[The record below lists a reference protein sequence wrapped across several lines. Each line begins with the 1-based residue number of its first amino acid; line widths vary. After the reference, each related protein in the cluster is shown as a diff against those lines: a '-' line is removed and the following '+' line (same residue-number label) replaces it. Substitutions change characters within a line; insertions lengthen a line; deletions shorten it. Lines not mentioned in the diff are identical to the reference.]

1 MENKIG
7 REFIKMKGSKTV
19 FVCSECGYQSPK
31 WLGKCPECQSWNTLE
46 EEIIAEKTKNQMLNQ
61 GRASLSQNKAEKL
74 SELVLPSYMRCGTGM
89 GELDRVLGGGLVDS
103 SVVLLS
109 GEPGIGKSTLLLQ
122 ICSEIS
128 KSKSVLYVSGE
139 ESKGQLKL
147 RSERL
152 GICGD
157 KIFLLTETDVDSVL
171 SECERLHPDV
181 IIIDSVQTLSSMRF
195 TSAPGSITQVR
206 ESAMS
211 FINYAKTNSAAVFL
225 VGHVNKEGGISG
237 PKILEHMVDAVLY
250 FEGERTNSYRIIR
263 AIKNRFG
270 STNEIGVFEMGD
282 NGLVEIPNPSE
293 VVMAERPKNTSGSCA
308 GCVIQGTRPIISEIQ
323 SLVAKSVYSTGK
335 RTSDGFDYNRMCLLI
350 AVLEKRMG
358 LRFYEND
365 VYLNVAGG
373 IQLNEPS
380 ADLSIA
386 MSLISGITDRV
397 IPDTLIAFGEL
408 GLAGEVRAV
417 SHIDYR
423 VKEAVRLGFTKI
435 ILPKKNMTKALK
447 VPSGVELVGVSNIYQ
462 VLTHMVSKTQD
473 EF

>member
-1 MENKIG
+1 MKSPKILY
-7 REFIKMKGSKTV
+7 
-19 FVCSECGYQSPK
+19 VCRECGTTSMK
-31 WLGKCPECQSWNTLE
+31 WLGRCQECQAWNSFDE
-46 EEIIAEKTKNQMLNQ
+46 EEIAPVSKSSSLNQ
-61 GRASLSQNKAEKL
+61 GRTLNYDNKAEKI
-74 SELVLPSYMRCGTGM
+74 SEMKLPTYMRTKTGM
-89 GELDRVLGGGLVDS
+89 GELDRVLGGGLVDG

-122 ICSEIS
+122 ICSELS
-128 KSKSVLYVSGE
+128 KTRKVLYVSGE

-147 RSERL
+147 RAERL
-152 GICGD
+152 EIIGESIY
-157 KIFLLTETDVDSVL
+157 LLTETDTDIVL
-171 SECERLHPDV
+171 AECERLKPDV
-181 IIIDSVQTLSSMRF
+181 VIIDSVQTLSTNRF

-206 ESAMS
+206 EGANS
-211 FINYAKTNSAAVFL
+211 FIGFAKNSGAAVFL

-237 PKILEHMVDAVLY
+237 PKVLEHMVDAVLY
-250 FEGERTNSYRIIR
+250 FEGERTNSYRLIR

-282 NGLVEIPNPSE
+282 KGLVEIPNPSE
-293 VVMAERPKNTSGSCA
+293 VVMAERPQNTSGSCA

-323 SLVAKSVYSTGK
+323 SLVSKSAYSTAK

-358 LRFYEND
+358 LKFYECD

-373 IQLNEPS
+373 IRLDEPS

-386 MSLISGITDRV
+386 MSLISGITDKV
-397 IPDTLIAFGEL
+397 IADDLIAFGEI

-435 ILPKKNMTKALK
+435 LLPKKNLSSHLS
-447 VPSGVELVGVSNIYQ
+447 VPDGVQLIGVENIYQ
-462 VLTHMVSKTQD
+462 VLSHMISRNNSQN
-473 EF
+473 

>member
-1 MENKIG
+1 
-7 REFIKMKGSKTV
+7 MKGPKII
-19 FVCSECGYQSPK
+19 FVCRECGSTSPK
-31 WLGKCPECQSWNTLE
+31 WLGRCPECQSWNSFDE
-46 EEIIAEKTKNQMLNQ
+46 EEVQQTPKMNGLNQ
-61 GRASLSQNKAEKL
+61 GRITNYTNKAEKI
-74 SELVLPSYMRCGTGM
+74 SELKLPTYMRTKTGM
-89 GELDRVLGGGLVDS
+89 GELDRVLGGGLVDG

-122 ICSEIS
+122 ICSELS
-128 KSKSVLYVSGE
+128 KTRKVLYVSGE

-147 RSERL
+147 RAERL
-152 GICGD
+152 RIEGEN
-157 KIFLLTETDVDSVL
+157 IFLLTETDADIVL
-171 SECERLHPDV
+171 AECERIKPDV
-181 IIIDSVQTLSSMRF
+181 IIIDSVQTLSTMRF

-206 ESAMS
+206 EGAMS
-211 FINYAKTNSAAVFL
+211 FINYAKGSGAAVFL

-282 NGLVEIPNPSE
+282 KGLAEIPNPSE
-293 VVMAERPKNTSGSCA
+293 VVMAERPQNTSGSCA

-323 SLVAKSVYSTGK
+323 SLVSKSAYSTGK
-335 RTSDGFDYNRMCLLI
+335 RTADGFDYNRMCLLI

-358 LRFYEND
+358 LKFYEND

-373 IQLNEPS
+373 IRLDEPS

-386 MSLISGITDRV
+386 MSLISGITDKV
-397 IPDTLIAFGEL
+397 IADDLIAFGEI

-417 SHIDYR
+417 SHIEYR

-435 ILPKKNMTKALK
+435 ILPKKNLNAALK
-447 VPSGVELVGVSNIYQ
+447 VPEGVDLIGVGNIYQ
-462 VLTHMVSKTQD
+462 VLPHMVSKKTLD
-473 EF
+473 EQ

>member
-1 MENKIG
+1 
-7 REFIKMKGSKTV
+7 MKGPKTT
-19 FVCSECGYQSPK
+19 FVCRECGTTSIK
-31 WLGKCPECQSWNTLE
+31 WLGKCPDCNSWNSFDEIEIKE
-46 EEIIAEKTKNQMLNQ
+46 ENRSRTKVFT
-61 GRASLSQNKAEKL
+61 NKAEKF
-74 SELVLPSYMRCGTGM
+74 SELQLPQYLRTHTGM
-89 GELDRVLGGGLVDS
+89 DELDRVLGGGLVDG

-122 ICSEIS
+122 ICSELS
-128 KSKSVLYVSGE
+128 KSRTVLYVSGE

-147 RSERL
+147 RAERL
-152 GICGD
+152 
-157 KIFLLTETDVDSVL
+157 KINSDSLYLLTETDTDAVL
-171 SECERLHPDV
+171 AECERLKPNV
-181 IIIDSVQTLSSMRF
+181 IIIDSIQTMSTERF
-195 TSAPGSITQVR
+195 TSVQGSITQVR

-211 FINYAKTNSAAVFL
+211 LISYAKNFGAAVFL

-282 NGLVEIPNPSE
+282 VGLIEIPNPSE
-293 VVMAERPKNTSGSCA
+293 VIMAERPSNTSGSCA
-308 GCVIQGTRPIISEIQ
+308 GCVMQGTRPIISEIQ
-323 SLVAKSVYSTGK
+323 ALVAKTAYPSAK
-335 RTSDGFDYNRMCLLI
+335 RTADGFDHNRMSLLI

-358 LRFYEND
+358 LKFYEYD

-373 IQLNEPS
+373 IYLDEPS

-386 MSLISGITDRV
+386 MALISGITDKV
-397 IPDTLIAFGEL
+397 IDDNIIAFGEI
-408 GLAGEVRAV
+408 GLSGEVRAV

-435 ILPKKNMTKALK
+435 ILPKKNLSSHLT
-447 VPSGVELVGVSNIYQ
+447 VPDGIELVGVANIYQ
-462 VLTHMVSKTQD
+462 VLPQMKSKT
-473 EF
+473 

>member
-1 MENKIG
+1 MKAPKI
-7 REFIKMKGSKTV
+7 S
-19 FVCSECGYQSPK
+19 FVCRECGYTSIK
-31 WLGKCPECQSWNTLE
+31 WLGKCPDCESWNSFDETE
-46 EEIIAEKTKNQMLNQ
+46 VSDNKST
-61 GRASLSQNKAEKL
+61 RTVSLSQNKAEKF
-74 SELVLPSYMRCGTGM
+74 SELQIPTYLRSKTGM
-89 GELDRVLGGGLVDS
+89 QELDRVLGGGLVS
-103 SVVLLS
+103 GSVVLLS

-122 ICSEIS
+122 ISSELA
-128 KSKSVLYVSGE
+128 KERVVLYVSGE
-139 ESKGQLKL
+139 ESKGQIKL
-147 RSERL
+147 RAERL
-152 GICGD
+152 
-157 KIFLLTETDVDSVL
+157 KIQSDSLYLLTETDLDSVI
-171 SECERLHPDV
+171 SECSNIKPDV
-181 IIIDSVQTLSSMRF
+181 IIIDSIQTLSSMKF
-195 TSAPGSITQVR
+195 SSAPGSITQVR

-211 FINYAKTNSAAVFL
+211 LIGYAKGAGASVFL

-282 NGLVEIPNPSE
+282 MGLVEIPNPSE

-308 GCVIQGTRPIISEIQ
+308 GCVMQGTRPIISEIQ
-323 SLVAKSVYSTGK
+323 SLVSKTFYPTGK

-358 LRFYEND
+358 LKFYEND

-373 IQLNEPS
+373 IHLDEPS

-386 MSLISGITDRV
+386 MALISGITDRV
-397 IPDTLIAFGEL
+397 IPDDLIAFGEI
-408 GLAGEVRAV
+408 GLSGEVRAV

-435 ILPKKNMTKALK
+435 VLPSKNITPSLK
-447 VPSGVELVGVSNIYQ
+447 VPKNVELLGVSNIYQ
-462 VLTHMVSKTQD
+462 VLLHMRIKSEGTLTT
-473 EF
+473 

>member
-1 MENKIG
+1 
-7 REFIKMKGSKTV
+7 MKGPKTV
-19 FVCSECGYQSPK
+19 FVCRECSYTSPK
-31 WLGKCPECQSWNTLE
+31 WLGKCPDCGSWNSFDE
-46 EEIIAEKTKNQMLNQ
+46 EQIVEKTQKTTLNS
-61 GRASLSQNKAEKL
+61 GRTTVSQNKAEKF
-74 SELVLPSYMRCGTGM
+74 SELQLPKYMRTGTGM

-103 SVVLLS
+103 SAVLLS

-122 ICSEIS
+122 ICSELGRTRR
-128 KSKSVLYVSGE
+128 VLYVSGE

-147 RSERL
+147 RAERL
-152 GICGD
+152 AITGENIY
-157 KIFLLTETDVDSVL
+157 LLTETDVDAVL
-171 SECERLHPDV
+171 AECERLRPEV

-206 ESAMS
+206 EGAMS
-211 FINYAKTNSAAVFL
+211 FINYGKSFGAAVFL

-237 PKILEHMVDAVLY
+237 PKVLEHMVDAVLY

-263 AIKNRFG
+263 AIKNRYG

-282 NGLVEIPNPSE
+282 KGLVEIPNPSE

-308 GCVIQGTRPIISEIQ
+308 GCVMQGTRPIISEIQ
-323 SLVAKSVYSTGK
+323 SLVTKSVYATGK
-335 RTSDGFDYNRMCLLI
+335 RTADGFDYNRMCLLI

-358 LRFYEND
+358 LKFYEND

-373 IQLNEPS
+373 IVLDEPS

-386 MSLISGITDRV
+386 MSLISGIADKV
-397 IPDTLIAFGEL
+397 IPDELIAFGEI
-408 GLAGEVRAV
+408 GLSGEVRAV

-435 ILPKKNMTKALK
+435 ILPKKNLTSALK
-447 VPSGVELVGVSNIYQ
+447 VPSGVELCGVSNIYQ
-462 VLTHMVSKTQD
+462 VLVHMHKKESGGT
-473 EF
+473 E

>member
-1 MENKIG
+1 MKAEKSV
-7 REFIKMKGSKTV
+7 FI
-19 FVCSECGYQSPK
+19 CRECGYSSPK
-31 WLGKCPECQSWNTLE
+31 WLGKCPDCSSWNSFD
-46 EEIIAEKTKNQMLNQ
+46 EEIAVKKAKAGIVKTNN
-61 GRASLSQNKAEKL
+61 SAEKL
-74 SELVLPSYMRCGTGM
+74 STLTVPTYIRANTGM
-89 GELDRVLGGGLVDS
+89 HELDRVLGGGLVNS

-122 ICSEIS
+122 ICNELAKNS
-128 KSKSVLYVSGE
+128 KVLYVSGE

-147 RSERL
+147 RADRL
-152 GICGD
+152 NISGD
-157 KIFLLTETDVDSVL
+157 AIYLLTETDTDAVL
-171 SECERLHPDV
+171 SECENLKPDV
-181 IIIDSVQTLSSMRF
+181 IIIDSIQTLSTSRF
-195 TSAPGSITQVR
+195 SSVPGSITQVR
-206 ESAMS
+206 ESAMAL
-211 FINYAKTNSAAVFL
+211 INYAKHSNAAIFL

-282 NGLVEIPNPSE
+282 TGLTEIPNPSE
-293 VVMAERPKNTSGSCA
+293 VVMAERPRGTSGSCA
-308 GCVIQGTRPIISEIQ
+308 GCVMQGTRPIISEIQ
-323 SLVAKSVYSTGK
+323 SLVTKSQYATGK
-335 RTSDGFDYNRMCLLI
+335 RTADGFDYNRMCLLI

-358 LRFYEND
+358 LKFYEND

-373 IQLNEPS
+373 INLNEPS

-397 IPDTLIAFGEL
+397 VPDNIIAFGEI

-423 VKEAVRLGFTKI
+423 VKEAIRLGFSKI
-435 ILPKKNMTKALK
+435 ILPKKCISKTIKAPKGITLC
-447 VPSGVELVGVSNIYQ
+447 GVENIYE
-462 VLTHMVSKTQD
+462 VLPHMLARGD
-473 EF
+473 E

>member
-1 MENKIG
+1 
-7 REFIKMKGSKTV
+7 MKGPKTI
-19 FVCSECGYQSPK
+19 FVCRECGDTSPK
-31 WLGKCPECQSWNTLE
+31 WLGRCHSCGSWDSFDETQ
-46 EEIIAEKTKNQMLNQ
+46 IIDKPQNGALNR
-61 GRASLSQNKAEKL
+61 GRNENAAAKAEKF
-74 SELVLPSYMRCGTGM
+74 SELELPNYMRTRTGM
-89 GELDRVLGGGLVDS
+89 SELDRVLGGGLVDS
-103 SVVLLS
+103 SVVLIS

-122 ICSEIS
+122 ICSELG
-128 KSKSVLYVSGE
+128 KTRTVLYVSGE

-147 RSERL
+147 RADRL
-152 GICGD
+152 SIEGD
-157 KIFLLTETDVDSVL
+157 TIYLLTETDTDSIL
-171 SECERLHPDV
+171 AECDRLKPDV

-195 TSAPGSITQVR
+195 ASAPGSITQVR
-206 ESAMS
+206 EGAMS
-211 FINYAKTNSAAVFL
+211 FINYGKTNGSAVFL

-282 NGLVEIPNPSE
+282 NGLIEIPNPSE
-293 VVMAERPKNTSGSCA
+293 VVMAERPVNTSGTCA

-323 SLVAKSVYSTGK
+323 SLVTKTVYPTGK

-358 LRFYEND
+358 LKFYEND

-373 IQLNEPS
+373 IQLSEPS

-386 MSLISGITDRV
+386 MALISGITDKV
-397 IPDTLIAFGEL
+397 IPDEVIAFGEI
-408 GLAGEVRAV
+408 GLSGEVRAV

-435 ILPKKNMTKALK
+435 ILPKKNLNSRLK
-447 VPSGVELVGVSNIYQ
+447 VPSGVELCGVSNIYQ
-462 VLTHMVSKTQD
+462 VLPHMHTK
-473 EF
+473 E

>member
-1 MENKIG
+1 
-7 REFIKMKGSKTV
+7 MKGAKTI
-19 FVCSECGYQSPK
+19 FVCRECGSTSAK
-31 WLGKCPECQSWNTLE
+31 WLGKCPECLSWNSFDEEQVIEKPKNSTLNSGRST
-46 EEIIAEKTKNQMLNQ
+46 ISSNMAEKI
-61 GRASLSQNKAEKL
+61 
-74 SELVLPSYMRCGTGM
+74 SELKMPVYMRTKTGM

-122 ICSEIS
+122 ICSELAKTRKVI
-128 KSKSVLYVSGE
+128 YVSGE

-147 RSERL
+147 RAERL
-152 GICGD
+152 GIEGD
-157 KIFLLTETDVDSVL
+157 TIYLLTETDIDSVL
-171 SECERLHPDV
+171 AECERLKPDV

-206 ESAMS
+206 EGAMS
-211 FINYAKTNSAAVFL
+211 FINYAKTYGAAVFL

-237 PKILEHMVDAVLY
+237 PKILEHMVDAVLC

-263 AIKNRFG
+263 ANKNRFG

-282 NGLVEIPNPSE
+282 SGLIEIPNPSE

-323 SLVAKSVYSTGK
+323 SLVSKSAYATGK

-358 LRFYEND
+358 LKFYEND

-373 IQLNEPS
+373 IQLDEPS

-386 MSLISGITDRV
+386 MALISGITDKV
-397 IPDTLIAFGEL
+397 IPDEVIAFGEL

-435 ILPKKNMTKALK
+435 ILPKKNLAPHLK
-447 VPSGVELVGVSNIYQ
+447 VPDGVELVGVSNIYQ
-462 VLTHMVSKTQD
+462 VLSHMAPKT
-473 EF
+473 

>member
-1 MENKIG
+1 
-7 REFIKMKGSKTV
+7 MKSPKTIYI
-19 FVCSECGYQSPK
+19 CRECGYNSPK
-31 WLGKCPECQSWNTLE
+31 WLGKCPECDSCDYFDE
-46 EEIIAEKTKNQMLNQ
+46 EVIREKAKNSKINS
-61 GRASLSQNKAEKL
+61 GRISDLPNKAEKF
-74 SELVLPSYMRCGTGM
+74 SELELPTYMRTKTGM

-122 ICSEIS
+122 ICSELS
-128 KSKSVLYVSGE
+128 KTRKVLYVSGE

-147 RSERL
+147 RAERL
-152 GICGD
+152 EIVGESIY
-157 KIFLLTETDVDSVL
+157 LLTETDTDAIL
-171 SECERLHPDV
+171 EECDRIRPDV

-195 TSAPGSITQVR
+195 TSVPGSITQVR
-206 ESAMS
+206 EGAMS
-211 FINYAKTNSAAVFL
+211 FINYGKTNGAAVFL

-282 NGLVEIPNPSE
+282 KGLIEIPNPSE

-308 GCVIQGTRPIISEIQ
+308 GCVMQGTRPIISEIQ
-323 SLVAKSVYSTGK
+323 SLVTKSAYATGK

-358 LRFYEND
+358 LKFYEND
-365 VYLNVAGG
+365 VYVNVAGG
-373 IQLNEPS
+373 IQLDEPS

-386 MSLISGITDRV
+386 MALISGITDKV
-397 IPDTLIAFGEL
+397 IPDDLIAFGEL
-408 GLAGEVRAV
+408 GLSGEVRAV

-435 ILPKKNMTKALK
+435 ILPAKNMTKHIK
-447 VPSGVELVGVSNIYQ
+447 VPKGVELVGVSNIYQ
-462 VLTHMVSKTQD
+462 VLLHMRAKEKSID
-473 EF
+473 

>member
-1 MENKIG
+1 
-7 REFIKMKGSKTV
+7 MKGPKRIY
-19 FVCSECGYQSPK
+19 VCRECGYNSPK
-31 WLGKCPECQSWNTLE
+31 WLGRCPDCESWDTFDE
-46 EEIIAEKTKNQMLNQ
+46 EQVVEKSHNSSLNR
-61 GRASLSQNKAEKL
+61 GRNDISVNKAEKF
-74 SELVLPSYMRCGTGM
+74 SELELPNYMRTLTGM
-89 GELDRVLGGGLVDS
+89 SELDRVLGGGLVDS
-103 SVVLLS
+103 SAVLIS

-122 ICSEIS
+122 ICSELG
-128 KSKSVLYVSGE
+128 KTRTVLYVSGE
-139 ESKGQLKL
+139 ESRGQLKM
-147 RSERL
+147 RAERL
-152 GICGD
+152 SITGD
-157 KIFLLTETDVDSVL
+157 TLYLLTETDTDAIL
-171 SECERLHPDV
+171 AECERLKPDV

-206 ESAMS
+206 EGAMS
-211 FINYAKTNSAAVFL
+211 FINYGKTHGSAVFL

-282 NGLVEIPNPSE
+282 SGLIEIPNPSE
-293 VVMAERPKNTSGSCA
+293 VVMAERPENTSGTCA

-323 SLVAKSVYSTGK
+323 SLVTKTVYPTGK

-358 LRFYEND
+358 LKFYEND

-386 MSLISGITDRV
+386 MALISGIVDKV
-397 IPDTLIAFGEL
+397 IPDNVIAFGEI
-408 GLAGEVRAV
+408 GLSGEVRAV

-435 ILPKKNMTKALK
+435 ILPKKNLTSRLK
-447 VPSGVELVGVSNIYQ
+447 VPSGVELCGVTSIYQ
-462 VLTHMVSKTQD
+462 VLAHMHSK
-473 EF
+473 E

>member
-1 MENKIG
+1 MPKI
-7 REFIKMKGSKTV
+7 KQS
-19 FVCSECGYQSPK
+19 FVCTQCGYVSPK
-31 WLGKCPECQSWNTLE
+31 WYGQCPQCKEWSTME
-46 EEIIAEKTKNQMLNQ
+46 EAIVDNSAKN
-61 GRASLSQNKAEKL
+61 SLSSARNVVEMKKITEIVGGG
-74 SELVLPSYMRCGTGM
+74 EMRFSTGLK
-89 GELDRVLGGGLVDS
+89 ELDRVLGGGLVDRS
-103 SVVLLS
+103 AVLLS

-122 ICSEIS
+122 ICSELG
-128 KSKSVLYVSGE
+128 KTRKVLYVSGE

-147 RSERL
+147 RGERL
-152 GICGD
+152 GINGD
-157 KIFLLTETDVDSVL
+157 TIYLLTETDTDAIIA
-171 SECERLHPDV
+171 ECELLKPDV

-206 ESAMS
+206 EGAMA
-211 FINYAKTNSAAVFL
+211 FINYGKTAGAAVFL

-282 NGLVEIPNPSE
+282 KGLIEIPNPSE

-308 GCVIQGTRPIISEIQ
+308 GCVMQGTRPIISEIQ
-323 SLVAKSVYSTGK
+323 SLVAKSVYATGK

-358 LRFYEND
+358 LKFYEND
-365 VYLNVAGG
+365 VYVNVAGG
-373 IQLNEPS
+373 IVLNEPS

-386 MSLISGITDRV
+386 MALISGITDKV
-397 IPDTLIAFGEL
+397 IPDDLIAFGEI
-408 GLAGEVRAV
+408 GLSGEVRAV

-435 ILPKKNMTKALK
+435 ILPKKNITKSLK
-447 VPSGVELVGVSNIYQ
+447 VPTGVELCGVGNIYE
-462 VLTHMVSKTQD
+462 VLVHMRAKEREAVD
-473 EF
+473 

>member
-1 MENKIG
+1 
-7 REFIKMKGSKTV
+7 MKTSKV
-19 FVCSECGYQSPK
+19 IFVCRECGYTNPK
-31 WLGKCPECQSWNTLE
+31 WLGKCPDCQSWNSFDE
-46 EEIIAEKTKNQMLNQ
+46 EAVIEKTQKSGLNRGRTISLQSRAEKF
-61 GRASLSQNKAEKL
+61 
-74 SELVLPSYMRCGTGM
+74 SELELPKYLRTKTGM

-122 ICSEIS
+122 ICSELG
-128 KSKSVLYVSGE
+128 KTRKVLYVSGE

-147 RSERL
+147 RAERL
-152 GICGD
+152 GITGD
-157 KIFLLTETDVDSVL
+157 SIYLLTETDTDSILEECQRL
-171 SECERLHPDV
+171 SPNV

-206 ESAMS
+206 EGAMT
-211 FINYAKTNSAAVFL
+211 FINYGKSCGAAVFL

-270 STNEIGVFEMGD
+270 STNEIGVFEMCD
-282 NGLVEIPNPSE
+282 KGLIEIPNPSE

-308 GCVIQGTRPIISEIQ
+308 GCVMQGTRPIISEIQ
-323 SLVAKSVYSTGK
+323 SLVAKSVYANGK
-335 RTSDGFDYNRMCLLI
+335 RTADGFDYNRMCLLI

-358 LRFYEND
+358 LKFYEND

-373 IQLNEPS
+373 IRLDEPS

-386 MSLISGITDRV
+386 MALISGITDKV
-397 IPDTLIAFGEL
+397 IPDDLIAFGEI
-408 GLAGEVRAV
+408 GLSGEVRAV

-435 ILPKKNMTKALK
+435 ILPKKNLTKNIK
-447 VPSGVELVGVSNIYQ
+447 VPDGVELCGVSNIYQ
-462 VLTHMVSKTQD
+462 VLIHMKQKVVTD
-473 EF
+473 N